1 MTTTTP
7 TPTTSTAARHGHP
20 DLAHHHPR
28 VTRTQGGEWTW
39 RCECGGASARA
50 AVTRLSWRQAFI
62 GALIHSASI
71 AP

>member
-1 MTTTTP
+1 MTTTTG
-7 TPTTSTAARHGHP
+7 RHAHP

-28 VTRTQGGEWTW
+28 VTRTRLGSWTW
-39 RCECGGASARA
+39 ECDCGSASARA
-50 AVTRLSWRQAFI
+50 ALVRLTWRQAFI

>member
-1 MTTTTP
+1 MTMTTTRRR
-7 TPTTSTAARHGHP
+7 AHP

-28 VTRTQGGEWTW
+28 VMQLPRGGWTW
-39 RCECGGASARA
+39 ECRCGGASARWV
-50 AVTRLSWRQAFI
+50 AVRLTWHQALI

>member
-1 MTTTTP
+1 MSTTTTS
-7 TPTTSTAARHGHP
+7 TTTTARHGHP

-28 VTRTQGGEWTW
+28 VARTPNGAWTW
-39 RCECGGASARA
+39 QCECGSASARA